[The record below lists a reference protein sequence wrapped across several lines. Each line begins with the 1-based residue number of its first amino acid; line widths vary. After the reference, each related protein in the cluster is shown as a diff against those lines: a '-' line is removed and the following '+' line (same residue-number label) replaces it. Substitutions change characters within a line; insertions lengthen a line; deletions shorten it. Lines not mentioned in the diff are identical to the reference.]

1 MKIVTTIIVSS
12 FVFMVAPT
20 KIDPKSIIE
29 TQTNRSNVTS
39 QAKKIAQVLT
49 NAQSLRDLESVIINM
64 PQTGSITPASV
75 LALIESHRN
84 TNRDYY
90 EKGLYSSNTMKDNSI
105 YKMLIERQQVLLDAN
120 KAIKKAEYLQEE
132 VNRLR
137 KKIQDKK

>member
-49 NAQSLRDLESVIINM
+49 DAQSLRDLESVIINM

>member
-1 MKIVTTIIVSS
+1 MKTITTIIVSS

-20 KIDPKSIIE
+20 KIDPKSIIV

-49 NAQSLRDLESVIINM
+49 DAQSLRDLESVIINM

-120 KAIKKAEYLQEE
+120 KAIKKAEAKGKLEG
-132 VNRLR
+132 LAL
-137 KKIQDKK
+137 